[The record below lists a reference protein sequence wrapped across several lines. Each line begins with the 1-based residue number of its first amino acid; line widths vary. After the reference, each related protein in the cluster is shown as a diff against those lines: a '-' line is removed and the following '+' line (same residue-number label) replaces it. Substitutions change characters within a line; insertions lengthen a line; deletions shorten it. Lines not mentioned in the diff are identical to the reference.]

1 MSVISIKQL
10 LEAGVHF
17 GHQKRR
23 WNPKMKEHIF
33 GERNGI
39 YVIDLQKTLGLFK
52 EAVDFVTN
60 LAAQGKTILFVGT
73 KRQAQETVEN
83 EAQRCSMYFINN
95 RWLGGLLTNF
105 STVQKSV
112 KRYKELD
119 SMRVNGF
126 YEKLSKKEA
135 ARLERERKKLEKNLR
150 GIKDMDRL
158 PNAVFIVDSNKEAIA
173 VKEAI
178 KLNVPIIAIVDT
190 NCDPDGIDYV
200 IPGNDDA
207 LRAVKLFVSTVADAF
222 LAGRGVYQAKV
233 EAQTKEAEEKAQKEI
248 ALRKAAKEAAKER
261 LEEAERAARVVAEKE
276 KTAPV
281 TEASRKFEEK
291 KATQKVPTSEAETV
305 TQQVEAEVSAPQ
317 EKTQPKTKE
326 KSKEAKPKKAAA
338 EKKTTRKKT
347 ATTKRKVK
355 LVKSAEKTTERSTGA
370 SAKVTSPKSKEGGKK
385 IKV

>member
-1 MSVISIKQL
+1 
-10 LEAGVHF
+10 
-17 GHQKRR
+17 
-23 WNPKMKEHIF
+23 MKEYIF

-105 STVQKSV
+105 STVQKSI

-119 SMRVNGF
+119 SMRANGF

-326 KSKEAKPKKAAA
+326 KSKEAKPKKLQR
-338 EKKTTRKKT
+338 RKKP
-347 ATTKRKVK
+347 
-355 LVKSAEKTTERSTGA
+355 L
-370 SAKVTSPKSKEGGKK
+370 GKK
-385 IKV
+385 PPPLSAR